1 MDTEQV
7 KKKIIKLV
15 KVGMIFWIIGLLMV
29 ISAIVI
35 EFTIENSTGYML
47 LTLQLGGIGLI
58 LSGIFLALVAVV
70 SVLDMIPDKQVI

>member
-15 KVGMIFWIIGLLMV
+15 KVGMIFWIIGLLIV

>member
-47 LTLQLGGIGLI
+47 LTLQFGGIGLI